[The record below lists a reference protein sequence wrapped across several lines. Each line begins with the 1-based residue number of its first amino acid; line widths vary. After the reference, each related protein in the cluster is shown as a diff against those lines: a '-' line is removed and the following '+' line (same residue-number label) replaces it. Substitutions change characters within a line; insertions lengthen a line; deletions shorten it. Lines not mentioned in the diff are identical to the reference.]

1 MSARRQESGGAG
13 SQSGIPTI
21 CHPPRARQ
29 VQHLPLTLKTGA
41 GQANS
46 TQVNPSQPKS
56 IRVKGALKKNTQAL
70 AADLIHHPF
79 ACFYDLLR
87 QPNSSP
93 NRGRPYLL
101 LLFSTLIGLPQRLFL
116 RLLRIFE
123 PIQSKCLSIN
133 ILHTKP
139 SLSRQGQSRPIKA
152 NQVILYERRIQK
164 RPPSTSPPVC
174 ARLFLPDGAL
184 HSSCIF
190 HSSFC
195 LPGGYASGAR
205 TWTSCF

>member
-1 MSARRQESGGAG
+1 MRAKRQKSGGAG
-13 SQSGIPTI
+13 NQSGIPTI
-21 CHPPRARQ
+21 CHPPHPRQ

-46 TQVNPSQPKS
+46 TQVNPSQSKS
-56 IRVKGALKKNTQAL
+56 IRVKGALKKNTQTL

-87 QPNSSP
+87 QPKSSS
-93 NRGRPYLL
+93 NRGRPYLF
-101 LLFSTLIGLPQRLFL
+101 LLFSALIGLPQRLFL
-116 RLLRIFE
+116 RLLRIFK
-123 PIQSKCLSIN
+123 PMQSKCLSIN
-133 ILHTKP
+133 SLHTKP
-139 SLSRQGQSRPIKA
+139 SLSDQGQSRLIRA
-152 NQVILYERRIQK
+152 NQGIFYERRIQK
-164 RPPSTSPPVC
+164 RPTSTSPPVS
-174 ARLFLPDGAL
+174 ARLFLPVGAL